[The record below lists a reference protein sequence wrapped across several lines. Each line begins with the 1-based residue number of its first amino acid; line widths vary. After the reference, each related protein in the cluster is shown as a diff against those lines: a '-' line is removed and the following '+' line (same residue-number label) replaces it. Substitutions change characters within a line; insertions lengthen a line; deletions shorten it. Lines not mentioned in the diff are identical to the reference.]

1 MVISMERLAMDDD
14 TTPEAA
20 VPGLRLLRWLVTGLT
35 ATMIVGLL
43 AIVAMLVII
52 VNRDSLRLP
61 DQIALPE
68 GVEARAVT
76 FGVRWIAVVTDD
88 DRILIYDEDGE
99 RLRQEVRIEAA
110 PQTEQ

>member
-1 MVISMERLAMDDD
+1 M
-14 TTPEAA
+14 
-20 VPGLRLLRWLVTGLT
+20 RWLVTGLT

-52 VNRDSLRLP
+52 VNRDSVRLP
-61 DQIALPE
+61 DEIALPA

-88 DRILIYDEDGE
+88 GRILIYDEDGAE
-99 RLRQEVRIEAA
+99 LRQEIQIEV
-110 PQTEQ
+110 PE